1 LRYGLGVDLGTAT
14 VGAAVLGPEGVEPVV
29 LGERSVVLPAVVHV
43 TPDGTLLTGDAA
55 ERRAAYAPQCTA
67 RSLRRALREPDP
79 VLLDGRPYQVV
90 DLLAALLR
98 TVVATVAIERQAT
111 PDLVALTRPA
121 TWGRARV
128 TQLAEV
134 AARAGVPGA
143 AIVTDAQAAV
153 VHYAAE
159 GRLPLGG
166 RVAVFD
172 FGGGGFEA
180 AVLALEPDG
189 VHLVGPP
196 EGIEPLGGV
205 DVDRLLLNFL
215 DARLGGPLAGLDPLD
230 GRGATLR
237 ERNRAECC
245 LAKEQLSGDTE
256 VELSL
261 YLPDGPRVVVITRA
275 DVEAV
280 AAAPVAA
287 AISVLRRTMQVAR
300 VAPADLHAVLLVGG
314 SSRMPLVAGMVAEA
328 MGGHVPIESLDE
340 HAVARGAAHLTREAL
355 VAPHPHARAISPTG
369 G

>member
-1 LRYGLGVDLGTAT
+1 MSNPSSSASVRSACPRSCTSRAE
-14 VGAAVLGPEGVEPVV
+14 GA
-29 LGERSVVLPAVVHV
+29 
-43 TPDGTLLTGDAA
+43 LLTGDAA
-55 ERRAAYAPQCTA
+55 ERRAAYAPQSTA

-90 DLLAALLR
+90 DLLAAILR
-98 TVVATVAIERQAT
+98 DVVATVAIERQAT
-111 PDLVALTRPA
+111 PELVTLTRPA

-128 TQLAEV
+128 AQLAEV

-159 GRLPLGG
+159 GRLPLGS

-180 AVLALEPDG
+180 AVLALEHDG

-205 DVDRLLLNFL
+205 DIDRLLLNFL
-215 DARLGGPLAGLDPLD
+215 DARLGGAVGRARPPRRARRHPAGAQPGRVLPRQGAAVRRHRGRADALPPQRAPARGHHARRRGGGRRGP
-230 GRGATLR
+230 GRG
-237 ERNRAECC
+237 
-245 LAKEQLSGDTE
+245 GDH
-256 VELSL
+256 
-261 YLPDGPRVVVITRA
+261 R
-275 DVEAV
+275 
-280 AAAPVAA
+280 AAAHHAGG
-287 AISVLRRTMQVAR
+287 AR
-300 VAPADLHAVLLVGG
+300 GAPDLHAVLLVGG

-340 HAVARGAAHLTREAL
+340 HAVARGAAHLTREA
-355 VAPHPHARAISPTG
+355 VAAPHARASSG

>member
-1 LRYGLGVDLGTAT
+1 MRYGLGVDLGTTT

-29 LGERSVVLPAVVHV
+29 LGERSVLLPAVVHV
-43 TPDGTLLTGDAA
+43 MADGALLTGDAA

-67 RSLRRALREPDP
+67 RSLRRSLRDPDP
-79 VLLDGRPYQVV
+79 VLLDGRPHQVV
-90 DLLAALLR
+90 DLLGAVLR
-98 TVVATVAIERQAT
+98 AVVATVAIERQAA

-121 TWGRARV
+121 TWGRAPV
-128 TQLAEV
+128 AQLAEV

-143 AIVTDAQAAV
+143 AIVTDAQSAV

-180 AVLALEPDG
+180 AVLALEQDG

-196 EGIEPLGGV
+196 EGIDPLGGV
-205 DVDRLLLNFL
+205 DIDRLLLNFL
-215 DARLGGPLAGLDPLD
+215 DARLGGPLAGLDPQD
-230 GRGATLR
+230 RRGAGLR

-245 LAKEQLSGDTE
+245 LAKEQLSGDTD
-256 VELSL
+256 VELTL
-261 YLPDGPRVVVITRA
+261 YLPDGPHVLVVTRA

-287 AISVLRRTMQVAR
+287 AITVLRRTMQVAR

-314 SSRMPLVAGMVAEA
+314 SSRMPLVASMVAEA
-328 MGGHVPIESLDE
+328 MGGRVPIESLDDL
-340 HAVARGAAHLTREAL
+340 AVARGAAHLTREAM
-355 VAPHPHARAISPTG
+355 VAPHPHARASSPTAG
-369 G
+369 

>member
-1 LRYGLGVDLGTAT
+1 MRYGLGVDLGTAT

-29 LGERSVVLPAVVHV
+29 LGERSVRPARGRARHARTGRCSPA
-43 TPDGTLLTGDAA
+43 TPPSGG
-55 ERRAAYAPQCTA
+55 RSYAPQCTA

-90 DLLAALLR
+90 DLLAAILR
-98 TVVATVAIERQAT
+98 DVVATVAIERQAT
-111 PDLVALTRPA
+111 PDLVTLTRPA

-128 TQLAEV
+128 AQLAEV

-205 DVDRLLLNFL
+205 DIDRLLLNFL

-245 LAKEQLSGDTE
+245 LAKEQLVGRHR
-256 VELSL
+256 
-261 YLPDGPRVVVITRA
+261 GRA
-275 DVEAV
+275 DALPPRR
-280 AAAPVAA
+280 AAA
-287 AISVLRRTMQVAR
+287 
-300 VAPADLHAVLLVGG
+300 
-314 SSRMPLVAGMVAEA
+314 
-328 MGGHVPIESLDE
+328 GGH
-340 HAVARGAAHLTREAL
+340 HARRRGGRRRGPGRGGDHRAATHHAGGARRARGSARRAAGRRLRPGCRWWRHGGGGHGRARPDREPRRARRGPGRGP
-355 VAPHPHARAISPTG
+355 PHPGGGGGAPHARASSG

>member
-1 LRYGLGVDLGTAT
+1 
-14 VGAAVLGPEGVEPVV
+14 
-29 LGERSVVLPAVVHV
+29 
-43 TPDGTLLTGDAA
+43 
-55 ERRAAYAPQCTA
+55 
-67 RSLRRALREPDP
+67 
-79 VLLDGRPYQVV
+79 
-90 DLLAALLR
+90 
-98 TVVATVAIERQAT
+98 VATVAIERQAT
-111 PDLVALTRPA
+111 PELVTLTRPA

-128 TQLAEV
+128 AQLAEV

-205 DVDRLLLNFL
+205 DIDRLLLNFV

-287 AISVLRRTMQVAR
+287 AISVLRRTMQIAR
-300 VAPADLHAVLLVGG
+300 VAPPDLHAVLLVGG

-355 VAPHPHARAISPTG
+355 VAPHPHARASSPTG